1 VTAFYPYR
9 SAVAKET
16 YRSFYD
22 SRSAKEWP
30 IHSENRMV
38 ATSFGQT
45 FVRISG
51 PDGAPPLVLLPGMT
65 ATSLLWTPNIRAF
78 SETYRTFAIDPIGDV
93 GRSEC
98 SRPLRC
104 LSDHIVWLDELF
116 NELGL
121 GDAVNMV
128 GLSHGGW
135 LTCQFALSF
144 PKRVHKMVL
153 LAPAATVQ
161 PFSLEFLIR
170 GTLGATRR
178 RYFVRA
184 VVHWLFADLVLQ
196 DPIRAEAAVDGM
208 LTTFQCMQ
216 LRRVITPTVLK
227 DHELRSLRIP
237 TLFIVG
243 ENEKIYAAR
252 KAVLRLQK
260 VAPQIMAE
268 IIPGAGHDFNL
279 VQANM
284 VNRKVLDFLALR

>member
-1 VTAFYPYR
+1 MTAFYPYR

-22 SRSAKEWP
+22 SRSANEWP

-51 PDGAPPLVLLPGMT
+51 PDGASPLVLLPGMT

-78 SETYRTFAIDPIGDV
+78 SEAYRTFAIDPIGDV

-208 LTTFQCMQ
+208 LRTFHCMQ

-268 IIPGAGHDFNL
+268 IIPGAGHDFTI